1 MLPHIENHHGI
12 EENRDIYRLD
22 NLIHYTDRFHTNE
35 VIQLVLYED
44 FLETVCSNKIYPT
57 RT

>member
-1 MLPHIENHHGI
+1 MNKHHGI

-57 RT
+57 IYS